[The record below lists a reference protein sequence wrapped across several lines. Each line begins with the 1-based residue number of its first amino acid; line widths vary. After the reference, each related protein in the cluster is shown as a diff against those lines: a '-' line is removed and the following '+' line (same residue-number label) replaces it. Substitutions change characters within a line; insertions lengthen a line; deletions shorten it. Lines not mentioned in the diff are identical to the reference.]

1 MKRDGDEKKD
11 SNAKTAAIYL
21 LLVLPVFTA
30 SERRSQHRALLFR
43 QTQEPHATACFKIL
57 RYARFRGE
65 LCAREGQSAV
75 QHGAK
80 RT

>member
-1 MKRDGDEKKD
+1 MKLDDDEKKD
-11 SNAKTAAIYL
+11 SNAKTEAIYL

-65 LCAREGQSAV
+65 FCAREGQSVV